1 MGSHGGMRMSN
12 RRGESGHESQMA
24 RVRWLERPTA
34 GEEEEARGAE
44 GADAC

>member
-1 MGSHGGMRMSN
+1 MGSHGGMGMSN
-12 RRGESGHESQMA
+12 RRGESGHESQM
-24 RVRWLERPTA
+24 LERPTA